1 MAELDKLLPRL
12 IYSVA
17 TAEGPILFSK
27 LDITDGYWR
36 MVVLPEDDDWHFA
49 YVLPKASLDELTQL
63 VIPSSIQTPPP
74 GLSRVG
80 N

>member
-17 TAEGPILFSK
+17 TAEGRILFSK
-27 LDITDGYWR
+27 LDIKDGYWR
-36 MVVLPEDDDWHFA
+36 IVVPEDDYWHFA
-49 YVLPKASLDELTQL
+49 YVLPKASLDEPTQL
-63 VIPSSIQTPPP
+63 VIPSSLPTPPP